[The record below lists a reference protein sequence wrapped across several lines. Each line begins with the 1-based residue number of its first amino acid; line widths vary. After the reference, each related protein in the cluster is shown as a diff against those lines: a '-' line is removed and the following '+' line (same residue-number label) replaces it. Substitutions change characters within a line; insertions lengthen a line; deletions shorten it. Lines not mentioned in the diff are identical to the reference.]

1 MLKYTEAYL
10 FTSFFYSYLGFTE
23 SDSDF
28 KDETSEVVNWN
39 DGMLQTTHSSG

>member
-1 MLKYTEAYL
+1 MLKLTEAYHIHIL
-10 FTSFFYSYLGFTE
+10 YNSYLGFTE